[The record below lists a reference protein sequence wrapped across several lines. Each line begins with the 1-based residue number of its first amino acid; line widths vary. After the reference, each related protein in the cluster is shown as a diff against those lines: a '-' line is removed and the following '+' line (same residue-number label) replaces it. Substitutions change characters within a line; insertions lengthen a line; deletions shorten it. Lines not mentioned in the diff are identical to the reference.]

1 MPALEEVRCCV
12 CGEIAV
18 EENSV
23 PGVGRVCPECL
34 MSGNFLGS
42 SSTLRLSFVVE
53 RLLQISTTVQ
63 SLLADSIQDAEHQA
77 QNQQFDLARSSF
89 ITIARK
95 FMDDGRQLLA
105 ILVLS
110 RALRLPGQAA
120 EVYETLGE
128 AAQSLDCRK
137 EAIQYLKTASWL
149 AIKSDN
155 FQLGERVLALLEEL
169 VPADSWAKKAR
180 GQLDER
186 QQNDAPT
193 QSCHFCGRTA
203 LDAGP
208 LISGEEA
215 AVCGGCVKRLMS
227 LDGDVH

>member
-1 MPALEEVRCCV
+1 
-12 CGEIAV
+12 
-18 EENSV
+18 
-23 PGVGRVCPECL
+23 
-34 MSGNFLGS
+34 
-42 SSTLRLSFVVE
+42 
-53 RLLQISTTVQ
+53 
-63 SLLADSIQDAEHQA
+63 
-77 QNQQFDLARSSF
+77 
-89 ITIARK
+89 
-95 FMDDGRQLLA
+95 MDDGRQLLA

-155 FQLGERVLALLEEL
+155 FQLGERVLALF
-169 VPADSWAKKAR
+169 
-180 GQLDER
+180 DER

-193 QSCHFCGRTA
+193 QSCRFCGRTA
-203 LDAGP
+203 LEAGP